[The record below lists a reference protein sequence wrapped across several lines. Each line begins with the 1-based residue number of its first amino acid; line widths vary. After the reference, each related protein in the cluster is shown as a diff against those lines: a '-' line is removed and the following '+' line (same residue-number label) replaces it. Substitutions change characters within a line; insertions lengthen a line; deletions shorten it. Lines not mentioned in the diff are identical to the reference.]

1 MTFNCQHEV
10 ETALEVLVGKWKLII
25 LSHIALNKTMRF
37 GEFQRNI
44 PDITKKML
52 SSQLRD
58 LEQNGIISRT
68 VYNQM
73 PLKVEY
79 TITAYGES
87 LKPILDSLTNWGKNH
102 IEYMKQ
108 QENNEN
114 QILR

>member
-1 MTFNCQHEV
+1 MSLNCQDEV
-10 ETALEVLVGKWKLII
+10 EATLEVLVGKWKLII

-37 GEFQRNI
+37 GEFQKSI

-58 LEQNGIISRT
+58 LEYHGIISRK

-79 TITAYGES
+79 AITEYGES
-87 LKPILDSLTNWGKNH
+87 LKPILDTLVHWGKNH
-102 IEYMKQ
+102 IEYMSS
-108 QENNEN
+108 QEKKVVDSSG
-114 QILR
+114 